1 MHIPRQNRRDGAH
14 PLPVPKEVDEDT
26 HTSRHPHPR
35 YAEPRFIEIPQAL
48 KADRTSSGSHIPL
61 RIYVVLDTQPTVMF
75 RTRRQDNRQQ
85 EPFFSAKPLL
95 MKDSHSYTGAI
106 AENHHRQYFFY
117 ADHARRFSRPCCIP
131 TSRNRWIYSDRLN
144 TENGVAIVAT
154 PFSSISNL
162 LRQIVWFLI
171 VSGDNFQTYIL
182 VMKGIVTGLIQFAS
196 CENYIFIALCELQI
210 LNQRTFPFIRN
221 FGLFRF
227 DIIPVRRPPIGTCTT
242 RRGTFASDNQ
252 QFDILIHSIFT
263 QQLIREKMVTV
274 ARMLAGIV
282 NKRFVETLVTNDRFR
297 LPFILS
303 RNNGEEYQH
312 EDQQFFHGT

>member
-106 AENHHRQYFFY
+106 AEKSPPPILLLRG
-117 ADHARRFSRPCCIP
+117 PCEEIFA
-131 TSRNRWIYSDRLN
+131 SVLYSDVS
-144 TENGVAIVAT
+144 EQAD
-154 PFSSISNL
+154 L
-162 LRQIVWFLI
+162 LR
-171 VSGDNFQTYIL
+171 
-182 VMKGIVTGLIQFAS
+182 
-196 CENYIFIALCELQI
+196 
-210 LNQRTFPFIRN
+210 
-221 FGLFRF
+221 
-227 DIIPVRRPPIGTCTT
+227 
-242 RRGTFASDNQ
+242 
-252 QFDILIHSIFT
+252 
-263 QQLIREKMVTV
+263 
-274 ARMLAGIV
+274 
-282 NKRFVETLVTNDRFR
+282 
-297 LPFILS
+297 
-303 RNNGEEYQH
+303 
-312 EDQQFFHGT
+312 